1 MKRIDCIK
9 RDNLL
14 IDYLLAHKGQNNAV
28 QATEIV
34 EYLTAN
40 NFPTAIGSIHI
51 LITKLKMERHL
62 PICSTVADGYFW
74 AKSRAEIQ
82 AFIDHLQS
90 RIDGL
95 QEHIEH
101 LKIFIME

>member
-1 MKRIDCIK
+1 MKRTETVK
-9 RDNLL
+9 RDNFLV
-14 IDYLLAHKGQNNAV
+14 DYLLEHKGQNNAV
-28 QATEIV
+28 SATEIS

-40 NFPTAIGSIHI
+40 NFPTAVGNIHT

-62 PICSTVADGYFW
+62 PICSTIADGYFW

-101 LKIFIME
+101 LKNFIME

>member
-1 MKRIDCIK
+1 MKRTEAVK

-14 IDYLLAHKGQNNAV
+14 VDYLLEHKGQNNAV
-28 QATEIV
+28 SATEIV

-40 NFPTAIGSIHI
+40 NFPTAVGSIHI

-62 PICSTVADGYFW
+62 PICSTIADGYFW

-82 AFIDHLQS
+82 AFIDHLQA

-101 LKIFIME
+101 LKNFIME